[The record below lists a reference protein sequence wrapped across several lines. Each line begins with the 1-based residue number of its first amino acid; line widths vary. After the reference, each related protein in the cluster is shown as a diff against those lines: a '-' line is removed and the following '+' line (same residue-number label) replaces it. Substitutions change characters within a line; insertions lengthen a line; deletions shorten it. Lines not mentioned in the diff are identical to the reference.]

1 MNDWKK
7 IYEST
12 SPIKAQLAKA
22 FLVDE
27 HNIDAVIMNKQDSSY
42 LFGLCEVHVPLQ
54 DSVLAKFLVEN
65 EAGLM

>member
-7 IYEST
+7 IYESA

-54 DSVLAKFLVEN
+54 NAVLAKFLVEN

>member
-27 HNIDAVIMNKQDSSY
+27 HNIDAIIMNKQDSSY

-54 DSVLAKFLVEN
+54 DAVLAKFLVEN

>member
-54 DSVLAKFLVEN
+54 DAVLAKFLVEN